1 MSVIQLDSPNHVIS
15 LATSAVLVNAEV
27 SVWSAT
33 KQDRVISNEVTTAKK
48 ADHSAGRYVK
58 NLLADDPTHKQLLN
72 YRQTVYNWLR
82 RSTYDWNGSLRLLP
96 VVNLPKFKTEFQQ
109 HEKSYFAL
117 RDAFLA
123 KYPQIVSNMAFKQ
136 GDMFDR
142 SEYPS
147 VDQIKDKFRIRLY
160 VAEVPQSD
168 FRCSI
173 AQDLAED
180 LKTTYQKQVNDEIVP
195 QVMADIANQFMEV
208 MESIS
213 HCCGVDEISSSMDGE
228 VKTKKR
234 KIYET
239 TVDKAKDLCE
249 TFRSFNLTNDEELA
263 KASVSLERVLGG
275 VSAEDIRESDA
286 VRESVKKGVDDILS
300 KFGAFQSI

>member
-1 MSVIQLDSPNHVIS
+1 MSIQLESPNHVVS

-82 RSTYDWNGSLRLLP
+82 RNTYDWNGSLRLLP
-96 VVNLPKFKTEFQQ
+96 VINLPKFKTEFHQ

-117 RDAFLA
+117 RDAFLDR
-123 KYPQIVSNMAFKQ
+123 YPTIVSNMAFKQ

-160 VAEVPQSD
+160 VSEVPMSD
-168 FRCSI
+168 YRCAI
-173 AQDLAED
+173 AEDLAED
-180 LKTTYQKQVNDEIVP
+180 LKLTYQRQINDEIVP
-195 QVMADIANQFMEV
+195 QVMEEISHQFMEV

-213 HCCGVDEISSSMDGE
+213 HCCGVDEISTSSDGE

-234 KIYET
+234 KIYEGT
-239 TVDKAKDLCE
+239 IEKARALCE
-249 TFRSFNLTNDEELA
+249 TFRGFNLTNDAELQ
-263 KASVSLERVLGG
+263 KVSESLKNVLNG
-275 VSAEDIRESDA
+275 VVAEDLRESDA
-286 VRESVKKGVDDILS
+286 VRESVKSGVDDILM
-300 KFGAFQSI
+300 KFGVFQSI

>member
-1 MSVIQLDSPNHVIS
+1 MSVIQLESPNHVIS

-96 VVNLPKFKTEFQQ
+96 VVNLPKFKAEFQQ

-117 RDAFLA
+117 RDEFLNR
-123 KYPQIVSNMAFKQ
+123 YPTIVSNMAFKQ

-142 SEYPS
+142 NEYPL
-147 VDQIKDKFRIRLY
+147 VDEIKSKFRIRLY

-168 FRCSI
+168 YRCAI

-180 LKTTYQKQVNDEIVP
+180 LKTTYQKQVNEEIVP

-213 HCCGVDEISSSMDGE
+213 HCCGVDEIGTSTDGE

-234 KIYET
+234 KIYEI
-239 TVDKAKDLCE
+239 
-249 TFRSFNLTNDEELA
+249 F
-263 KASVSLERVLGG
+263 SLLV
-275 VSAEDIRESDA
+275 VNI
-286 VRESVKKGVDDILS
+286 V
-300 KFGAFQSI
+300 